1 MANWNWFWKR
11 KKKQPPRRSK
21 PRRLVLEHLEPRQL
35 LSGNPFAAT
44 LAKVTPDPQPS
55 GDQPSAEAA
64 TVSLAAYTPAAI
76 NDPGVAPLEPYFDGL
91 RQIYSQI
98 LDNPA
103 ARPAFWGEP
112 VAGSAGQYE
121 LHFCDNGMLV
131 NVGRA
136 EIFNGEMQ

>member
-1 MANWNWFWKR
+1 MTTWCPRRTPNKVTIMANWNWFWKR

-76 NDPGVAPLEPYFDGL
+76 NDPGVAPSKPYL
-91 RQIYSQI
+91 RR
-98 LDNPA
+98 PA
-103 ARPAFWGEP
+103 AD
-112 VAGSAGQYE
+112 
-121 LHFCDNGMLV
+121 L
-131 NVGRA
+131 
-136 EIFNGEMQ
+136 